1 MIDISI
7 IARDQNLPPE
17 KVQRT
22 IELLD
27 DGNTIP
33 FITRFRK
40 DETGGLNEEQILS
53 IKQQTTSLRA
63 LAERKAFVLKSI
75 ESQGKL
81 TDKLKIAIDKAS
93 TSRALE
99 DAYLPFKP
107 RKKSRAQE
115 ARQQGLGP
123 LAEDIFNGTA
133 PEVDLATK
141 ATEYVRVDKGLT
153 SVDDV
158 IRGVSDLLAE
168 RFADDIELRQ
178 ELRKVVNETGKL
190 TALST
195 ARDEPEAGKQKSGNE
210 EKVETKSVAMPSS
223 EQAGQ
228 AATKTEETASEP
240 VSASEPV
247 ASEETVKSLQPAD
260 SSSTEADGD
269 KTESD
274 ATIAAVAES
283 KPDVEPASDAKAGT
297 ESEAKPEAEVKPE
310 TEVVADAKAKTP
322 VAAAPAKSKTKKKKK
337 KKRPVDDPYKDY
349 HNFKQPLKKFPHH
362 RVLSINRG
370 ERAKKLKVKIE
381 CDENRVFELATKKLV
396 PEDHP
401 FADHMKTCVKD
412 ALTRLVLPSL
422 EREIRRQMTESAEK
436 HAVEVFANNLRNLLL
451 QPPIRN
457 RRVLAIDPG
466 YKRGCSIAILEK
478 NGDVLHSDHVF
489 VVGNQARRDESRKR
503 VAELVSQYSVD
514 LIAIGNGA
522 ACREAEQ
529 MISDCIET
537 HLTDNQSIRY
547 VMVNEAG
554 ASIYSTSE
562 VGREELPDFTPA
574 IRSAV
579 SIGRRLQDPMSELVK
594 ISPANIGVGMYQHDV
609 RAKHLSASLDDV
621 VQFCVNRVG
630 VDANTAS
637 PSLLS
642 YVSGLNA
649 LTARRLVEH
658 RKEQGGFKNRSQL
671 KEVSGVGDATFVQ
684 VAGFLRISGGDCP
697 LDSTS
702 IHPES
707 YPIAEE
713 IIKRVDATA
722 EQLFPQEARFE
733 VASATPAAKDKAAD
747 GGLAAQAGEV
757 SATPE
762 VAKADLPAADSTEP
776 ASTEP
781 ASSGPAST
789 EPAKAEPTAT
799 DSTDVDVAA
808 AEPVTPVAA
817 ETSSTEE
824 AAPATT
830 TADLPTGAAAETA
843 ATETTAAETTTVS
856 DAESKPVSPP
866 SRPKPSPELVAA
878 RKKRREIVERIS
890 KLELDNLS
898 TEIPAGK
905 LLLADIVRTMK
916 RPDWDPREKTR
927 KPVFRRGMLKTDEL
941 QQGMELE
948 AQVVNVVDFGVFVDI
963 GLGESCLV
971 HVSQLS
977 NRFIRDPQVVFAVGD
992 VIRTWVTEIDVKKRR
1007 VKLTAIRPGT
1017 EKGKGQRGRRP
1028 ARGGSGNERGAARGG
1043 GRKPNR
1049 GRDNKKRSDFKKSW
1063 KPKPKA
1069 PKPVTPIT
1077 DDMLKGDAPMTSFSD
1092 LMQFVKKKPDNSDEQ

>member
-1 MIDISI
+1 MGYPKMIDISI

-22 IELLD
+22 VELLD

-40 DETGGLNEEQILS
+40 DETGGLNEEQILA
-53 IKQQTTSLRA
+53 IKQQATSLRA

-75 ESQGKL
+75 DNQGKL
-81 TDKLKIAIDKAS
+81 TDQLKVVIDKANS
-93 TSRALE
+93 SAALE

-115 ARQQGLGP
+115 ARQKGLGP
-123 LAEDIFNGTA
+123 LAEAIFNGTA

-141 ATEYVRVDKGLT
+141 ATEYVRVDKGLN
-153 SVDDV
+153 SVDEV

-168 RFADDIELRQ
+168 RFADDVELRQ
-178 ELRKVVNETGKL
+178 ELRKLVNETGKL
-190 TALST
+190 TAQST
-195 ARDEPEAGKQKSGNE
+195 VKE
-210 EKVETKSVAMPSS
+210 EVANKKPDVKPDAKPAAEVAKVVAMP
-223 EQAGQ
+223 
-228 AATKTEETASEP
+228 AAEGAYKAEGE
-240 VSASEPV
+240 
-247 ASEETVKSLQPAD
+247 VKAEAE
-260 SSSTEADGD
+260 SSTADASATLETEA
-269 KTESD
+269 KTESVD
-274 ATIAAVAES
+274 SQTKQEDKPETQVAES
-283 KPDVEPASDAKAGT
+283 PADGGATEGSATDSNAADVT
-297 ESEAKPEAEVKPE
+297 ESES
-310 TEVVADAKAKTP
+310 KTP
-322 VAAAPAKSKTKKKKK
+322 VADASSQADPATPADPATSAAPVAAKPKAKKKKK
-337 KKRPVDDPYKDY
+337 KKKVVDDPYKDY
-349 HNFKQPLKKFPHH
+349 HNFKQSLQKFPHH

-381 CDENRVFELATKKLV
+381 CDEKKVFDLAVKKLV
-396 PEDHP
+396 PEGHP
-401 FADHMKTCVKD
+401 FADHMKVCVKD
-412 ALTRLVLPSL
+412 ALSRIVLPSL
-422 EREIRRQMTESAEK
+422 EREIRRQMTEGAEK

-466 YKRGCSIAILEK
+466 YKRGCSVAILER
-478 NGDVLHSDHVF
+478 NGDLLHSDHVF
-489 VVGNQARRDESRKR
+489 VVGNQTRREESKKKI
-503 VAELVSQYSVD
+503 ADLVTQYSVD

-529 MISDCIET
+529 MISDSIEAY
-537 HLTDNQSIRY
+537 LAENESIRY

-562 VGREELPDFTPA
+562 VGREELPDLSPA
-574 IRSAV
+574 VRSAV

-609 RAKHLSASLDDV
+609 KAKHLVESLEEV

-658 RKEQGGFKNRSQL
+658 RKEKGEFKNRSEL

-684 VAGFLRISGGDCP
+684 VAGFLRISGGDSP

-722 EQLFPQEARFE
+722 KELFPVEAR
-733 VASATPAAKDKAAD
+733 VAP
-747 GGLAAQAGEV
+747 
-757 SATPE
+757 
-762 VAKADLPAADSTEP
+762 
-776 ASTEP
+776 
-781 ASSGPAST
+781 
-789 EPAKAEPTAT
+789 
-799 DSTDVDVAA
+799 A
-808 AEPVTPVAA
+808 AEPVKSV
-817 ETSSTEE
+817 E
-824 AAPATT
+824 AAAVVETPSPAE
-830 TADLPTGAAAETA
+830 ETPSPA
-843 ATETTAAETTTVS
+843 ATETAIPKSESDVSSNAETEAKAETEVKPEVEAKPEVETKPEVAS
-856 DAESKPVSPP
+856 VASVAEAKPKVDAKSKPVPPP

-878 RKKRREIVERIS
+878 RKKRREIVQRIS
-890 KLELDNLS
+890 DLELEKLATD
-898 TEIPAGK
+898 IPAGRM
-905 LLLADIVRTMK
+905 LLTDIVRAMK
-916 RPDWDPREKTR
+916 RPDWDPREKVR
-927 KPVFRRGMLKTDEL
+927 KPLLRRGMLKTDDI
-941 QQGMELE
+941 QPGMELE

-963 GLGESCLV
+963 GIGESCLV

-977 NRFIRDPQVVFAVGD
+977 NRFIRDPQVVYSVGD
-992 VIRTWVTEIDVKKRR
+992 VIRTWVSEVDSKKRR

-1017 EKGKGQRGRRP
+1017 EKGKGPRRGKPERRSAENSGRGNRKP
-1028 ARGGSGNERGAARGG
+1028 ARG
-1043 GRKPNR
+1043 
-1049 GRDNKKRSDFKKSW
+1049 RDQKKRSDFKKSW

-1069 PKPVTPIT
+1069 PKPVKPIT
-1077 DDMLKGDAPMTSFSD
+1077 DEMLAGDAPMTSFSD
-1092 LMQFVKKKPDNSDEQ
+1092 LMQFVKKKPDNKSDEK